1 VQEVVIVVVVVVEI
15 VVVDIDIAAA
25 DDAAAAI
32 VVIVP
37 LLTLAEN
44 EWISEIVVDVEGK
57 VDQTPQN
64 GVHEDDA
71 DDNED
76 CIRHAVGDHH
86 VEEPHDDVE
95 VDKVGHVYIFLF
107 LMIMLMLMIM
117 IAAGTVAV
125 ADDDDIAYCC

>member
-1 VQEVVIVVVVVVEI
+1 MQEVVIVVVVVEI

-95 VDKVGHVYIFLF
+95 VDKVGHFFLF
-107 LMIMLMLMIM
+107 LMIMIMMMIM
-117 IAAGTVAV
+117 IAAGAVAV
-125 ADDDDIAYCC
+125 ADDDDTAYCC

>member
-1 VQEVVIVVVVVVEI
+1 MQEVVIVVVVVAV

-71 DDNED
+71 DDIED
-76 CIRHAVGDHH
+76 CIRQAVGDHH

-95 VDKVGHVYIFLF
+95 VDKVGHFFLF
-107 LMIMLMLMIM
+107 SMIMIMMMIM
-117 IAAGTVAV
+117 IAASAVAV